1 LIDRRHSVDI
11 NDFDAIR
18 IGLASS
24 KQIRDWSSGEV
35 TKPETINYR
44 TLKPER
50 DGLFCE
56 RIFGPTK
63 DWECYCGKYKRVR
76 YKGIICERCG
86 VEVTRQKVRRERMG
100 HIDLAA
106 PVSHIW
112 FFKGVP
118 SRIGY
123 LLDIAPR
130 ELEKVLYFAASIV
143 THVDEEARAKDLNDL
158 EDKVK
163 AEYERIYVDRDEA
176 LAALEGRLKRRRDYF
191 QKGKERDFDED
202 DEFWARGLS
211 NWAEEQGLPTLPEVR
226 ELMAG
231 LFVEVAG
238 SITTE
243 DSKKIRELVRNAA
256 IRDDRRLAP
265 RELETVATA
274 AQQAREALAPLHK
287 EAESATGSK
296 KGALTKRI
304 NKVQDA
310 LLGGEELTGDD
321 AELVTGV
328 DQKNMEKARDLGN
341 GLLREVL
348 EQAEPDADAAG
359 LRDLANDLCLKTDGR
374 MSREDLDAVIQWSLK
389 VREMYLDIESRRNDA
404 REAAEDAQKRL
415 EETWEKFRELAVK
428 HIEPDEQIF
437 REMKDRF
444 GSPYGFGVYFRGGM
458 GAEAIRDLLKDL
470 DLDAEAESLREVIRT
485 SKGQRQQRAIK
496 RLKVVNAFI
505 KSENRPEWMILE
517 AVPVI
522 PPELRPMVQL
532 DGGRFATSDLN
543 DLYRRVINRNNRLKR
558 LLDLGAPEIIVNNEK
573 RMLQEAVDAL
583 FDNGRRGRA
592 VTGPGNRPLKS
603 LSDMLKGKQG
613 RFRQNLLGKRVDY
626 SGRSVIV
633 AGPNLRLH
641 QCGLPKL
648 MALELF
654 KPFIMSRLVERKAA
668 QNIKAAKK
676 YVDSMVPEVWD
687 VLEEVIAEHPVLL
700 NRAPTL
706 HRLGIQAFEPVLVE
720 GKAIQVHPLVCH
732 AFNADFDGDQMA
744 VHLPLSA
751 EAQAEARILMLSANN
766 ILSPASGR
774 PLATPTQDMV
784 LGAYFLTYSDI
795 DLENTSPEK
804 LAKELRVKGIRRFQ
818 SEEEVEFAVEAKQLK
833 LQDPIQYRRDGE
845 LVLTTAGRVIFNV
858 EVERALAQVAEGD
871 NSEPAT
877 HIWVNRTLAKRDM
890 DEFISGLAHQNGAP
904 VIAAVLDQVKA
915 LGFKYATQA
924 GITVSKNDIVVP
936 PTKEKILGEHEERV
950 QRVEQQYDTGLITD
964 EERHELITTIWTE
977 ATDAVAQ
984 AMEENLREL
993 NPIFMMANSGARGS
1007 FTQIRQLAAMRG
1019 LVANPKGE
1027 IIERPIKANFM
1038 EGLPVLEYFIST
1050 HGARKGLADTALR
1063 TADSGYLTRRLVDVA
1078 QDVIIR
1084 EEDCKT
1090 EDHIDLPLL
1099 SQDGINKSLLGRKLS
1114 IDVYKPLKSGEPGK
1128 TKLADKGTLL
1138 TSDLINELIEGLGEE
1153 NVDTFGVP
1161 VRSVLKCRADVGLCR
1176 ACYGIFLATGDLS
1189 TIGDAVGIIA
1199 AQSIGEPGTQ
1209 LTMRTFHTGG
1219 VAGADITHGLP
1230 RVVEIFEAR
1239 NPKGAAKLSEVA
1251 GRVEVEPG
1259 DRGAKVIVH
1268 QDGLDENG
1276 EPLEPVSYQ
1285 LPRRTRLLVE
1295 NGQLVEPGDAL
1306 HEGSLTPADL
1316 LRLKGSTATELY
1328 LVGEVQKVYK
1338 SQGVDIHDKHIELI
1352 VRQMLKKVRVENAGD
1367 TELLPGQLVDRVVLE
1382 RENARV
1388 KKEKKGEQAT
1398 FEPLILGITK
1408 ASLAT
1413 ESFLSAASFQETT
1426 KVLTDAAI
1434 EGKVDNLLGLKEN
1447 VIIGKLIPA
1456 ATGLKR
1462 YRTIEIQPTETVIR
1476 ETPAAEREALLAALQ
1491 EIGSDGGS
1499 LALDDL
1505 DLTFGGSPQHD
1516 GNGDGMPTEAGEA
1529 TEIPEIDSPLDE
1541 T

>member
-1 LIDRRHSVDI
+1 MIDI

-56 RIFGPTK
+56 RIFGPTR

-143 THVDEEARAKDLNDL
+143 TAVDTEKRAADLNGL
-158 EDKVK
+158 EDQVK
-163 AEYERIYVDRDEA
+163 AEAERVEVDREEA

-191 QKGKERDFDED
+191 AKSAEKGFDED
-202 DEFWARGLS
+202 DDFWTRGLS
-211 NWAEEQGLPTLPEVR
+211 TWAEEQALPTLEDVR
-226 ELMAG
+226 TLAGG
-231 LFVEVAG
+231 LFVELVPQ
-238 SITTE
+238 ITTE
-243 DSKKIRELVRNAA
+243 DAKKIRELVRNSA
-256 IRDDRRLAP
+256 IRDDRRLTP
-265 RELETVATA
+265 REIEIVAA
-274 AQQAREALAPLHK
+274 AAEQIKAAIAPLEK
-287 EAESATGSK
+287 EADKATGSA
-296 KGALTKRI
+296 KGAVTKHMRKI
-304 NKVQDA
+304 VDG
-310 LLGGEELTGDD
+310 LLSGTELSEEDL
-321 AELVTGV
+321 AVASGV
-328 DQKNMEKARDLGN
+328 DMKNLEKARELGN
-341 GLLREVL
+341 GLLK
-348 EQAEPDADAAG
+348 DTIDAADEG
-359 LRDLANDLCLKTDGR
+359 VDIRELANDLCLRTDGKITK
-374 MSREDLDAVIQWSLK
+374 EDLDAIGQWALK
-389 VREMYLDIESRRNDA
+389 VREMYLDIESRREDA
-404 REAAEDAQKRL
+404 REAAVDAVNRL
-415 EETWEKFRELAVK
+415 EETWRLFREL
-428 HIEPDEQIF
+428 EPKLIVNDEQIF
-437 REMKDRF
+437 RELKDRF
-444 GSPYGFGVYFRGGM
+444 GSPYGFGQYFNGGM
-458 GAEAIRDLLKDL
+458 GAEAIRDLLKEL
-470 DLDAEAESLREVIRT
+470 DLDNEAAFLRETIRT
-485 SKGQRQQRAIK
+485 SKGQKQQRAIK

-505 KSENRPEWMILE
+505 TSENKPEWMILE
-517 AVPVI
+517 AIPVI

-633 AGPNLRLH
+633 SGPHLKLY

-654 KPFIMSRLVERKAA
+654 KPFIMSRLVERKIV
-668 QNIKAAKK
+668 QNIKAAKRH
-676 YVDSMVPEVWD
+676 VDQMHAEVWD
-687 VLEEVIAEHPVLL
+687 ILEEVIQEHPVLL

-706 HRLGIQAFEPVLVE
+706 HRLGIQAFEPTLVE

-744 VHLPLSA
+744 VHVPLSA

-766 ILSPASGR
+766 ILSPAHGDT
-774 PLATPTQDMV
+774 LALPTQDMV
-784 LGAYFLTYSDI
+784 LGVYILTLSDQ
-795 DLENTSPEK
+795 DLDALTVDK
-804 LAKELRVKGIRRFQ
+804 LDPRPPRFRT
-818 SEEEVEFAVEAKQLK
+818 EEEVEFAVEAKQLH
-833 LQDPIQYRRDGE
+833 LQQPIEYLWNDE
-845 LVLTTAGRVIFNV
+845 LILTTPGRVIFNT
-858 EVERALAQVAEGD
+858 EIRRALQETASKGKVVGPHEY
-871 NSEPAT
+871 
-877 HIWVNRTLAKRDM
+877 VNRALSKK
-890 DEFISGLAHQNGAP
+890 EVGNF
-904 VIAAVLDQVKA
+904 IAALVASHGAAAVAHVLDTIKT
-915 LGFKYATQA
+915 LGFRYGTS
-924 GITVSKNDIVVP
+924 GGVTISKNDIVIP
-936 PTKEKILGEHEERV
+936 PNKEQILAGYEERV
-950 QRVEQQYDTGLITD
+950 ARVLDAYDQGLIT
-964 EERHELITTIWTE
+964 ESERHEQITSIWTE
-977 ATDAVAQ
+977 ATDEVAN
-984 AMEENLREL
+984 AMVDNLDRT
-993 NPIFMMANSGARGS
+993 NPIAMMADSGARGS
-1007 FTQIRQLAAMRG
+1007 FAQLRQLAGMRG
-1019 LVANPKGE
+1019 LMANPKGE

-1038 EGLPVLEYFIST
+1038 EGLSVLEYFIST

-1063 TADSGYLTRRLVDVA
+1063 TADSGYLTRRLVDVS

-1090 EDHIDLPLL
+1090 KEHVELPLFL
-1099 SQDGINKSLLGRKLS
+1099 PDGLNKSVAGR
-1114 IDVYKPLKSGEPGK
+1114 IAAEDVYKPLATGKPGK
-1128 TKLADKGTLL
+1128 TLVITKGEEISVPRLREIVAELGDDLAD
-1138 TSDLINELIEGLGEE
+1138 DFAI
-1153 NVDTFGVP
+1153 P
-1161 VRSVLKCRADVGLCR
+1161 VRSVLKCTADTGVCR
-1176 ACYGIFLATGDLS
+1176 KCYGTFLATGELAE
-1189 TIGDAVGIIA
+1189 IGDAVGIIA

-1219 VAGADITHGLP
+1219 IAGADITHGLP

-1239 NPKGAAKLSEVA
+1239 NPKGAAVLSEIEGTVGIEETERQLRITVVA
-1251 GRVEVEPG
+1251 DSGNEEDDFSILV
-1259 DRGAKVIVH
+1259 
-1268 QDGLDENG
+1268 
-1276 EPLEPVSYQ
+1276 
-1285 LPRRTRLLVE
+1285 PRRTRLSVVHGQRVE
-1295 NGQLVEPGDAL
+1295 AGDAL
-1306 HEGSLTPADL
+1306 HEGSIAPADL
-1316 LRLKGSTATELY
+1316 LRLKGYTATELY

-1338 SQGVDIHDKHIELI
+1338 SQGVEIHDKHIELI
-1352 VRQMLKKVRVENAGD
+1352 VRQMLKKVRVDNNGD
-1367 TELLPGQLVDRVVLE
+1367 TDLLPGQLVDKLVLD

-1388 KKEKKGEQAT
+1388 KKEKKDQAT
-1398 FEPLILGITK
+1398 DEPLILGITK

-1434 EGKVDNLLGLKEN
+1434 EGKVDRLLGLKEN

-1462 YRTIEIQPTETVIR
+1462 YRTIEIGPSSKVPASALVRPQTE
-1476 ETPAAEREALLAALQ
+1476 EQLLAALE
-1491 EIGSDGGS
+1491 EIGSDGSDALAELNFGFGS
-1499 LALDDL
+1499 EVLEEPKSDI
-1505 DLTFGGSPQHD
+1505 
-1516 GNGDGMPTEAGEA
+1516 EAE
-1529 TEIPEIDSPLDE
+1529 EIPEIDSPLDD
-1541 T
+1541 